1 MLILG
6 SYRYSQIWFWYWCR
20 FPKWRDWTIRYTKK
34 GMVKLAISRLLKLSA
49 VVYFLLGF
57 YRARQEGT
65 SLRDY
70 IDETQTM
77 FMSYGKLLAV
87 AGIDQLRKQL
97 KNAKDYIVQ
106 M

>member
-1 MLILG
+1 
-6 SYRYSQIWFWYWCR
+6 
-20 FPKWRDWTIRYTKK
+20 
-34 GMVKLAISRLLKLSA
+34 MVKLAISRLLKLSA